1 MGAAVKMTGTG
12 AGATVEGNFEGS
24 GGEGGI
30 GAVVGAGTTGV
41 AVEGVSVRGEFVAGD
56 AVDTGAFVAVT
67 TGATAGSE
75 VAGDGIGNTGA
86 VVGVEI

>member
-1 MGAAVKMTGTG
+1 MTGTG
-12 AGATVEGNFEGS
+12 AGATVEGNFEES

-30 GAVVGAGTTGV
+30 GGVVGAGTTGV

-56 AVDTGAFVAVT
+56 AVDAGAFVVVT
-67 TGATAGSE
+67 TGATEGSE
-75 VAGDGIGNTGA
+75 VAGDAIGNTGA